1 MCSQC
6 RFGRVNM
13 NVYDNGRDLLA
24 AGVTPLDDMLS
35 EVALVKLMWALKRS
49 SDLGE
54 IRRLMLTRI
63 AGEIGD
69 RSEPVRLAP

>member
-1 MCSQC
+1 
-6 RFGRVNM
+6 
-13 NVYDNGRDLLA
+13 
-24 AGVTPLDDMLS
+24 MLP

-54 IRRLMLTRI
+54 VRRLMLTRI

-69 RSEPVRLAP
+69 KSEPVRLAP